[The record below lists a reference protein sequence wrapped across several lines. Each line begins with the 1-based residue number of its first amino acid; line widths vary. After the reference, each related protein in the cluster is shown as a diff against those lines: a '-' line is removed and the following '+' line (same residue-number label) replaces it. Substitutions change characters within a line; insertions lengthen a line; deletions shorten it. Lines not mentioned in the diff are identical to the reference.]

1 MGLKRGFL
9 FLKYP
14 TPLVQQKLVLDYR
27 VGGWA
32 WRETKVRGNPEI
44 YKFFGRKEEEIQPPS
59 CKRERLESYPV
70 IPKRSVS
77 TGRIWYEQLTTEWLE
92 WMSHRKQKEAK
103 QQPGTAGPGN
113 IFGCSLVSLRFL
125 CDIHSIQSLIFKGA
139 AEEEESPSIHHPAA
153 FFEPR
158 RSLS

>member
-1 MGLKRGFL
+1 M
-9 FLKYP
+9 
-14 TPLVQQKLVLDYR
+14 QQKLVLDYR

-113 IFGCSLVSLRFL
+113 TTGSCLISFHFLWVIHPTRPVDDNVFPCLRT
-125 CDIHSIQSLIFKGA
+125 
-139 AEEEESPSIHHPAA
+139 HHIGS
-153 FFEPR
+153 EI
-158 RSLS
+158 L